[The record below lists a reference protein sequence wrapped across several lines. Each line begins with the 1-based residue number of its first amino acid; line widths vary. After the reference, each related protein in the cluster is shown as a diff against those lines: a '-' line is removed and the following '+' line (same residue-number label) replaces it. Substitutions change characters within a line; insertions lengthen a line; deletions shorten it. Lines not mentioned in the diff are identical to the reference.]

1 MNITQFAIEKNRI
14 TIAVLIIIIL
24 GGYSAYQSIS
34 RAMESSFVIRWALIS
49 TEFPGASPERME
61 MLISD
66 PIEKAV
72 QETPEL
78 DFVQSTSVIG
88 YSSVFVRLKDQ
99 YTDTKPIWD
108 DLERRLDDLRP
119 SLPQGIIGPNLKYD
133 FDEIYG
139 IQIAVM
145 AEGYSY
151 AELRDVAEE
160 VRDEILQVQ
169 DVAEVILVAEQP
181 ERIFLEFNNARLAQL
196 GISPDYILGYMQTRN
211 IISPGGKINLGN
223 EKIVLEPTG
232 NFQSIEDLKSTLVV
246 LPGKDVVV
254 ALQDIVD
261 IKRGYIDPPPSIMYF
276 NGKPCLGLAVSMRK
290 GGNVINLGEN
300 IKSLINKLEPTYPI
314 GVDFDYYYFE
324 PKEVQRSV
332 NDFVNN
338 IIQAVIIVT
347 LVMMISLGLRTGLV
361 VSTLIPMVM
370 LMSIFIMNM
379 FGIVLHMVSLGAL
392 IIALGMLVDN
402 AIVLAESISYRMN
415 RGMNQFQA
423 AIEAATELRIP
434 LLIASLTTCAAF
446 LPIYIADS
454 LVAEYCENLFT
465 VTSIALI
472 CSWFLSMTMM
482 PLFCAKYL
490 KPGKKISARED
501 TFDTRFYRFYR
512 KLLHSGLHH
521 PIRTVLIVTVVFIL
535 VMSLFPLIPQIFFPP
550 SDQERFYAKLE
561 MPLGTP
567 IETTEQVAKKV
578 DSFIRENV
586 MVNESRKEGVDKWA
600 TFIGNGPPRTTFG
613 DPGGGGTPEA
623 IYMMFETTTTEN
635 LYRWIKPIE
644 TFCLMNFPDL
654 EVLVDRYGS
663 AAGAS
668 TPVEIRLSGKEI
680 DKVFEIADVLKAK
693 LHRIP
698 GTKMV
703 KDSWGPRV
711 KKLLVKVDEAR
722 ARRAGVTNYDIAT
735 TLQGALTGLIV
746 TEFREDDKVIPIILR
761 SEAKYRQDIGKLESL
776 NIYSKATG
784 KLVTLRQVADI
795 EIQWEPSAIFRRDR
809 FKTVSVSCMLDPD
822 ITAASVE
829 AQIKPWL
836 AESAKSWG
844 PGYNYEFGGEAEAG
858 DEANS
863 SVAAKMPIAGF
874 IILLLLVGQF
884 NSFRSAFII
893 LTTIPLG
900 LIGVTLGL
908 IIADSYFGFM
918 TLLGVT
924 SLAGIVVNNAIVLID
939 RINIELGEGLDPRK
953 AIIEAGQKR
962 LRPIL
967 LTTATTTGGLL
978 PLWIDGQGMWET
990 MSITIIFGLVFSTLL
1005 TLVFVPVL
1013 YSLLYKVK
1021 FKKFVYR

>member
-1 MNITQFAIEKNRI
+1 
-14 TIAVLIIIIL
+14 
-24 GGYSAYQSIS
+24 
-34 RAMESSFVIRWALIS
+34 
-49 TEFPGASPERME
+49 
-61 MLISD
+61 
-66 PIEKAV
+66 
-72 QETPEL
+72 
-78 DFVQSTSVIG
+78 
-88 YSSVFVRLKDQ
+88 
-99 YTDTKPIWD
+99 
-108 DLERRLDDLRP
+108 
-119 SLPQGIIGPNLKYD
+119 
-133 FDEIYG
+133 
-139 IQIAVM
+139 
-145 AEGYSY
+145 
-151 AELRDVAEE
+151 
-160 VRDEILQVQ
+160 
-169 DVAEVILVAEQP
+169 
-181 ERIFLEFNNARLAQL
+181 
-196 GISPDYILGYMQTRN
+196 
-211 IISPGGKINLGN
+211 
-223 EKIVLEPTG
+223 
-232 NFQSIEDLKSTLVV
+232 
-246 LPGKDVVV
+246 
-254 ALQDIVD
+254 
-261 IKRGYIDPPPSIMYF
+261 
-276 NGKPCLGLAVSMRK
+276 MRK

-578 DSFIRENV
+578 DTFIRENV

-746 TEFREDDKVIPIILR
+746 TEFRE
-761 SEAKYRQDIGKLESL
+761 AMLE
-776 NIYSKATG
+776 NG
-784 KLVTLRQVADI
+784 
-795 EIQWEPSAIFRRDR
+795 
-809 FKTVSVSCMLDPD
+809 
-822 ITAASVE
+822 
-829 AQIKPWL
+829 
-836 AESAKSWG
+836 
-844 PGYNYEFGGEAEAG
+844 
-858 DEANS
+858 
-863 SVAAKMPIAGF
+863 
-874 IILLLLVGQF
+874 
-884 NSFRSAFII
+884 
-893 LTTIPLG
+893 
-900 LIGVTLGL
+900 
-908 IIADSYFGFM
+908 
-918 TLLGVT
+918 
-924 SLAGIVVNNAIVLID
+924 
-939 RINIELGEGLDPRK
+939 
-953 AIIEAGQKR
+953 
-962 LRPIL
+962 
-967 LTTATTTGGLL
+967 
-978 PLWIDGQGMWET
+978 
-990 MSITIIFGLVFSTLL
+990 
-1005 TLVFVPVL
+1005 
-1013 YSLLYKVK
+1013 
-1021 FKKFVYR
+1021 